1 VSTVLVTGGTG
12 LLGRAV
18 TARLVSAGHDVRIL
32 SRKAP
37 AAVAGDLAT
46 GSGLDDAV
54 AGVDTV
60 VHCAS
65 DPRDPRRVD
74 VRGTRWLAA
83 AARRAGDLHLVYVS
97 IVGVDRIPLAFYRAK
112 AEAEREVALS
122 GLPWTTLRAT
132 QFHEFTAGLL
142 ERLTR
147 PPVVPAPY
155 GWRFQPVDVGE
166 VAARLAAAVD
176 AGPSGRLPDVGG
188 PEVLSVAELARA
200 WLAATGRRRPV
211 VPLPV
216 PGRFSA
222 ALRSGANLSP
232 DSRAAGPTFS
242 AFLAGR
248 SLQDAGTRSGS

>member
-18 TARLVSAGHDVRIL
+18 VARLTTAGHDVRVL
-32 SRKAP
+32 SRTATGSG
-37 AAVAGDLAT
+37 AVVGDLAT
-46 GSGLDDAV
+46 GSGLDAAV

-65 DPRDPRRVD
+65 DPRDPGPVD
-74 VRGTRWLAA
+74 VTGTRWLAT
-83 AARRAGDLHLVYVS
+83 AARRAGDPHMVYVS
-97 IVGVDRIPLAFYRAK
+97 IVGVDRIPLPYYRAK

-132 QFHEFTAGLL
+132 QFHEFTADLL

-147 PPVVPAPY
+147 LPIVLAPQ
-155 GWRFQPVDVGE
+155 GWRFQPVDVNE
-166 VAARLAAAVD
+166 VADRLVAAVD
-176 AGPSGRLPDVGG
+176 AGPAGRLPDLGG
-188 PEVLSVAELARA
+188 PEVLTVAELARA
-200 WLAATGRRRPV
+200 YLAATGRRRPV

-222 ALRSGANLSP
+222 AFRAGADLSP
-232 DSRAAGPTFS
+232 DNRAAGQTFT
-242 AFLAGR
+242 AFLDER
-248 SLQDAGTRSGS
+248 SAQSIRSAS